1 MVLVSD
7 VPTLFARSKNPIKDC
22 FHSEVIELKYLK
34 NHQPSYS
41 DSYLMSMTK
50 KQLIEQIRILEHNV
64 NVVNEQ
70 SENQYRLLSRV
81 SDDEIKKVIKERE
94 NENQN

>member
-1 MVLVSD
+1 M
-7 VPTLFARSKNPIKDC
+7 
-22 FHSEVIELKYLK
+22 EVIKLKYLK
-34 NHQPSYS
+34 NYQPSYS

-50 KQLIEQIRILEHNV
+50 KQLIEQIRIFKHNV

-81 SDDEIKKVIKERE
+81 SDDERKSIIKEIE
-94 NENQN
+94 NENKNQN